1 MKKTTISIIAL
12 LLATSLQAISQEKF
26 TLTYKMEKGKVYRY
40 MSENSY
46 SATQEMMGNEM
57 TVTGDSKSI
66 IRYETED
73 VATDGKLTM
82 IVSLE
87 ESSVHTNMMGRDTT
101 IKTTDLL
108 DKKVRQEFSPA
119 GKVLSQ
125 TKLDSTGGKGAGLS
139 GRMLGDNDLI
149 LLPDKPVAI
158 GEKWTVA
165 GADTTKS
172 EGNETI
178 TTYSSD
184 YELVGKEIKN
194 GHDCLKLTYKKTYEI
209 TGKLQQMGMDMFM
222 EGEGDAAGTY
232 WFDVTQG
239 LLIADESTVN
249 QDITMAITGQTQM
262 TIPSSQVIKMSNHL
276 IE

>member
-1 MKKTTISIIAL
+1 MNKTTIPLIAL
-12 LLATSLQAISQEKF
+12 LLAASLQAISQEKF
-26 TLTYKMEKGKVYRY
+26 TLVYKMEKGKVYRY
-40 MSENSY
+40 VSENSY

-57 TVTGDSKSI
+57 TVTGDSRSI

-73 VATDGKLTM
+73 VAASGNLTM

-108 DKKVRQEFSPA
+108 GKKVRQEFSPA

-125 TKLDSTGGKGAGLS
+125 IKLDSTGGKGAGLS

-149 LLPDKPVAI
+149 LLPDKPVAV

-184 YELVGKEIKN
+184 YELVGKEVKN
-194 GHDCLKLTYKKTYEI
+194 GHECLKLTYKKIYEI

-232 WFDVTQG
+232 WFDVIQG